1 MACNNNTVNNRNLRW
16 RRDSNCQKVSSSLIG
31 SSLDRARVP
40 FRNISVVYGSP
51 SNIIGSSRLSILC
64 ELRLGSKN
72 RSSGRQ
78 PQDIW
83 MQCELY
89 VLYRVVSPIRTE
101 VNWWLIV
108 AGNDTAVRLCRC
120 PNSLLFI
127 AHFHFSSCYYYLF
140 CASVFS
146 QNSKNHIKFV
156 CVELVQFVRTY
167 IQYSNEIYNL
177 E

>member
-1 MACNNNTVNNRNLRW
+1 MLHLLYLFALPFSTNLRRLTEYQNVFTEHQFASIAFIDASDLLKITDNSNDDAKHLLIDKIRQNLCSVPMLSFRQSLLRSPINWNMACNNNTVNNRNLRW

-78 PQDIW
+78 P
-83 MQCELY
+83 
-89 VLYRVVSPIRTE
+89 
-101 VNWWLIV
+101 
-108 AGNDTAVRLCRC
+108 
-120 PNSLLFI
+120 
-127 AHFHFSSCYYYLF
+127 
-140 CASVFS
+140 
-146 QNSKNHIKFV
+146 
-156 CVELVQFVRTY
+156 
-167 IQYSNEIYNL
+167 
-177 E
+177 